1 MDTQADSSE
10 GDAGEDVGV
19 VTLTGLEPL
28 AVVLNLKKKVIIS
41 I

>member
-1 MDTQADSSE
+1 MDAQADSPKSH
-10 GDAGEDVGV
+10 AGEDVGV
-19 VTLTGLEPL
+19 VALTGLEPL